1 MFGLFE
7 KKKLEVLTPCKGEVI
22 SLKDVND
29 EVFSKKM
36 AGEGVAIVPKDSI
49 ICSPIDGIITKI
61 FPTNHAFAINNKG
74 IEVIVHIGLDTVTL
88 AGEGFRRLA
97 SEEQSVKAGDPIVE
111 VDLELLRAKGIDL
124 TIPVVI
130 SSGQK
135 VVNEFTGDAEEN
147 RVIMEVSI

>member
-7 KKKLEVLTPCKGEVI
+7 KKKLEVLAPCKGKVI

-36 AGEGVAIVPKDSI
+36 AGEGIAITPKDSI
-49 ICSPIDGIITKI
+49 ICSPIDGVITKI

-74 IEVIVHIGLDTVTL
+74 VEVIVHIGLNTVTL

-97 SEEQSVKAGDPIVE
+97 SEEQSVKAGDPIIE
-111 VDLELLRAKGIDL
+111 VDFELLRAKGIDA
-124 TIPVVI
+124 TTPVIV

-135 VVNEFTGDAEEN
+135 VVNEFMGDVEDN
-147 RVIMEVSI
+147 GVIMEVGI

>member
-7 KKKLEVLTPCKGEVI
+7 KKKLEVLAPCKGKVI

-36 AGEGVAIVPKDSI
+36 AGEGIAITPKDSI
-49 ICSPIDGIITKI
+49 ICSPIDGVITKI

-74 IEVIVHIGLDTVTL
+74 VEVIVHIGLDT
-88 AGEGFRRLA
+88 LA
-97 SEEQSVKAGDPIVE
+97 SEEQSVKAGDPIIE
-111 VDLELLRAKGIDL
+111 VDFELLRAKGIDA
-124 TIPVVI
+124 TTPVIV

-135 VVNEFTGDAEEN
+135 VVNEFMGDVEDN
-147 RVIMEVSI
+147 GVIMEVGI

>member
-7 KKKLEVLTPCKGEVI
+7 KKKLEVFTPCKGVVI

-61 FPTNHAFAINNKG
+61 FPTNHAFTINNKG
-74 IEVIVHIGLDTVTL
+74 TEVIVHIGLDTVTL

-97 SEEQSVKAGDPIVE
+97 SEEQSVKAGDPIIE
-111 VDLELLRAKGIDL
+111 VDLEFLESKGTDTTTPI
-124 TIPVVI
+124 VV
-130 SSGQK
+130 SSGEK
-135 VVNEFTGDAEEN
+135 VVNEFMGNLEKN
-147 RVIMEVSI
+147 QVIMEVNL